1 MAARLFL
8 LLLSL
13 AWSLCAKTDAASLS
27 RIIEETRKAF
37 HVPGIAVAVVHDDSV
52 VFAKG
57 FGVRKL
63 EAPEVVTP
71 DTRFAIGST
80 TKAFTTAA
88 MGILVDEGKMAWD
101 DPVRKH
107 IPFFHLSDP
116 LADSNVTMRDIVSH
130 RTGLS
135 RNDLLWYGSPW
146 GSEEIIRRIG
156 VVPLSKSFRSAYQYQ
171 NIMFLTAGYAVGRI
185 AGSSW
190 EDFVCGRIWEP
201 LGMRNS
207 DFSVREVV
215 HAADY
220 ATPHEEREGKVVSI
234 PWRNIDNIAPAG
246 AINSSANDLSKWVR
260 MQLNGGAFGG
270 RRILKE
276 KTLLETHT
284 PQTVMRLD
292 DPNSRTVNIG
302 THVMSY
308 GLGWVI
314 QDYRGHSMV
323 SHGGAI
329 DGFRSQ
335 VTLLPEEHY
344 GIIILANLGGNNM
357 PECLRSALAD
367 ELLDLAPMGWNE
379 KYLEV
384 QKKREEEQE
393 KKGLERDAKRRKDTK
408 PSRELE
414 AYAGEFENP
423 AYGKAVITAA
433 DGGLELRWSNWNAR
447 LAHFQFD
454 TFLSAPDRTP
464 LGDSLVQFQLDEEG
478 NVSTVQF
485 IDQQF
490 RRKKT

>member
-1 MAARLFL
+1 MAARLFF
-8 LLLSL
+8 LLLSIVW
-13 AWSLCAKTDAASLS
+13 ALCAKTDAAGLG

-37 HVPGIAVAVVHDDSV
+37 HVPGIAVAIVHGDSV
-52 VFAKG
+52 MFAKG
-57 FGVRKL
+57 FGVR
-63 EAPEVVTP
+63 EVGASAPVTP

-88 MGILVDEGKMAWD
+88 MGILVDEGKMSWD

-116 LADSNVTMRDIVSH
+116 LADANVTMRDIVSH

-156 VVPLSKSFRSAYQYQ
+156 AVPLSKSFRSAYQYQ

-185 AGSSW
+185 AGTTW
-190 EDFVCGRIWEP
+190 EEFVRGRIWAP

-207 DFSVREVV
+207 DFSVRDVV

-220 ATPHEEREGKVVSI
+220 AMPYEEREGKVVSV

-246 AINSSANDLSKWVR
+246 AINSSVNDLSKWVR
-260 MQLNGGAFGG
+260 MQLNGGVFEG

-276 KTLLETHT
+276 KTLLETHM

-329 DGFRSQ
+329 DGFRAQ

-367 ELLDLAPMGWNE
+367 ELLDLAPMGWNG

-393 KKGLERDAKRRKDTK
+393 KTRKERDAKRRKDTK
-408 PSRELE
+408 PSREME
-414 AYAGEFENP
+414 AYAGKFENGG
-423 AYGKAVITAA
+423 YGEAVITVE
-433 DGGLELRWSNWNAR
+433 GGALELHWSNWNTR

-454 TFLSAPDRTP
+454 TFLTAPDKTP
-464 LGDSLVQFQLDEEG
+464 LGDSLVQFQLDAQG
-478 NVSTVQF
+478 NVATVQF

-490 RRKKT
+490 RRKNP